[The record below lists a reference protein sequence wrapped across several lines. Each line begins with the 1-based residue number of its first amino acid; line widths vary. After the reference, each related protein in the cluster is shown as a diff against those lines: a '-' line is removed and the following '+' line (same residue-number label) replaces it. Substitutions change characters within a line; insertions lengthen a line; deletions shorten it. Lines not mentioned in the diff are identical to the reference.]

1 MKLTVE
7 QRERGLLN
15 MSKDMELFGKTL
27 LPNTFYQKTPP
38 FHKDIYKV
46 FEDIN
51 IPRVLIVAPR
61 GHAKSST
68 AGLVLPLHHIFF
80 GKSSFEGRKNI
91 LLISKTQG
99 HAKGL
104 LNSIKENLE
113 SNPQIHY
120 FFGVFNEANS
130 KRWRDDQVILKN
142 DTQIT
147 AIGTGQ
153 QLRGTKH
160 GNTRPTLIIGDD
172 LEDENNTKT
181 LDAMNANFDWLLG
194 GALPAVDDP
203 ETSKAIIIGTVVHKY
218 CIVNRLKDMNLETKN
233 SFRKLWYKAI
243 QDDGKTVL
251 WPERRPL
258 QWLLDERKAYT
269 VLGRTSLWYM
279 EYQNEVVAPETQPF
293 REEYMKYHNYKLNSF
308 PKYHYAELEDKT
320 SGKRIP
326 VNVYMG
332 IDPASSIES
341 TADYSAIC
349 VLAMDHDKNVY
360 VIDFFHNRVH
370 PMDLAQEIVKFNNK
384 YHPRSTNIET
394 VGFQEMLRDYFRFNK
409 IFISGLERKNQP
421 RTAKSRRI
429 LSFQPHFANGVIYLD
444 NSMADFVSELI
455 QYNPE
460 KKNNQDDM
468 LDSFYYAFKDA
479 RPPSKVEAVENYDD
493 LEKARTRIKKFNWRM
508 F

>member
-1 MKLTVE
+1 
-7 QRERGLLN
+7 

-27 LPNTFYQKTPP
+27 LPNTFYQKTPD
-38 FHKDIYKV
+38 FHKEIYKV

-61 GHAKSST
+61 GHGKSSVT
-68 AGLVLPLHHIFF
+68 GLVLALHHIFF
-80 GKSSFEGRKNI
+80 GKDSFEGRKNI

-113 SNPQIHY
+113 ANSNVHY
-120 FFGVFNEANS
+120 FFGKYDESNS

-160 GNTRPTLIIGDD
+160 GNTRPTLIIVDD
-172 LEDENNTKT
+172 PEDENNTKT

-203 ETSKAIIIGTVVHKY
+203 ETSKAVVIGTVVNKY
-218 CIVNRLKDMNLETKN
+218 CIVNRLKDMNLESKN
-233 SFRKLWYKAI
+233 SFKKLWYKAI

-251 WPERRPL
+251 WKERRSL

-269 VLGRTSLWYM
+269 VVGKASLWYM

-293 REEYMKYHNYKLNSF
+293 KEEYIKYHNYKLNSF
-308 PKYHYAELEDKT
+308 PKYHYAEVENRT
-320 SGKRIP
+320 TGKRIP

-349 VLAMDHDKNVY
+349 VLAMDHAKNVY
-360 VIDFFHNRVH
+360 IIDFFHNRVH
-370 PMDLAQEIVKFNNK
+370 PMDLAETIVKYNTK
-384 YHPRSTNIET
+384 YSPNGVNIET
-394 VGFQEMLRDYFRFNK
+394 VGYQEMLRDYFRYNK
-409 IFISGLERKNQP
+409 IYISGLERKNQP
-421 RTAKSRRI
+421 RTPKSKRI
-429 LSFQPHFANGVIYLD
+429 LSFQPHFAGGVIWLD
-444 NSMADFVSELI
+444 NGMDDFVSELI

-479 RPPSKVEAVENYDD
+479 RPPSKTEAVENYEDFEK
-493 LEKARTRIKKFNWRM
+493 EKAKVRYFDWRKM
-508 F
+508 